1 MELDSKSINKKKV
14 LVLGAFDLIHPG
26 HVYFLSKAKEKGD
39 FLVVGLFDDLLVS
52 KLKGEKRP
60 IISYG
65 EREEIL
71 LSFEPVNS
79 VVPVSNIAEFLKKN
93 SFNLIAIGEGDNYFP
108 KDYIKSFKGEIF
120 VIERFGDYSTSSVI
134 KKIKKTFQ

>member
-39 FLVVGLFDDLLVS
+39 FLVVGLFDDLLVR

-79 VVPVSNIAEFLKKN
+79 VVSVSNITEFLKEN
-93 SFNLIAIGEGDNYFP
+93 SFNLIVIGERDNYFP

-134 KKIKKTFQ
+134 EKIKKTFQ

>member
-1 MELDSKSINKKKV
+1 MELGSKSINKKKV

-79 VVPVSNIAEFLKKN
+79 VVPVSNIVEFLKKN
-93 SFNLIAIGEGDNYFP
+93 SFNLIVIGERDNYFP
-108 KDYIKSFKGEIF
+108 ENYIKSFKGEIF

-134 KKIKKTFQ
+134 KKIKETFQ

>member
-1 MELDSKSINKKKV
+1 MVLNSENINKKKV

-26 HVYFLSKAKEKGD
+26 HIYFLSEAKEKGN
-39 FLVVGLFDDLLVS
+39 FLVVGLFDDLLVRN
-52 KLKGEKRP
+52 LKGKKRP
-60 IISYG
+60 IISYK
-65 EREEIL
+65 EREGIL

-79 VVPVSNIAEFLKKN
+79 VVPVSNIVEFLKKN
-93 SFNLIAIGEGDNYFP
+93 SFNLIAIGEWDNYFP